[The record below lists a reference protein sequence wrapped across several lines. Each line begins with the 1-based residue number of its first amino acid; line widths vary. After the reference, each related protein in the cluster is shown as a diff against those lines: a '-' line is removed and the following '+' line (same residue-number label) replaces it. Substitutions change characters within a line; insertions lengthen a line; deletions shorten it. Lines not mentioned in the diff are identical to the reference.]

1 MVLLE
6 FTVFLSVVVLGL
18 KKKGSLG
25 LMSILGLLL
34 YSMFFHKYMSEPAL
48 SLGLII
54 LSVITASS
62 SLSASGGIIY
72 IANII
77 EKIII
82 KHKTFITIIAPLFTF
97 FMTILCGT
105 SYIVLTIIPLVTKI
119 SIEEKIKPVYPLT
132 ACVIAANHGSLCS
145 PISSAFLSTTHIL
158 KLNTN
163 YILIMMFIS
172 CFIGLLVTILYNFIR
187 QRNDLKKENNIDFDN
202 IKLEIDKIDYN
213 VNNAKKAVLIFS
225 VGVLILFF
233 FGFMHNLRPSFI
245 INNSVVEG
253 DMAMLI
259 PVIMFSIAALI
270 SVVCNVKIKDILEQ
284 KTMEFGFQSIITII
298 GISWLS
304 STLIINSKSEVLTI
318 LSNFLKYHDFLFGVI
333 LFLAS
338 IFLAS
343 QTAAILTILPLGIT
357 LGYSD
362 IKLLSILPFADGLF
376 FIPLTA
382 IFSYAV
388 ECDKTGSTKSGR
400 YILDHS
406 LMIPGFIATL
416 TSIIVMYMII

>member
-1 MVLLE
+1 MILLE
-6 FTVFLSVVVLGL
+6 FSVFVSVVILGL

-34 YSMFFHKYMSEPAL
+34 YSIFFHKYMSEPAL

-119 SIEEKIKPVYPLT
+119 SIEEKIKPIYPLT

-145 PISSAFLSTTHIL
+145 PISSAFLSITHIL
-158 KLNTN
+158 NLNSN
-163 YILIMMFIS
+163 YILLKMFIS
-172 CFIGLLVTILYNFIR
+172 CFIGVLMTILFNFIR

-202 IKLEIDKIDYN
+202 IKLEIDKVEYNID
-213 VNNAKKAVLIFS
+213 NAKKAVLIFIS
-225 VGVLILFF
+225 GILILFF
-233 FGFMHNLRPSFI
+233 FGFIHNLRPNFI
-245 INNSVVEG
+245 INNTVVEG
-253 DMAMLI
+253 DMSLLI
-259 PVIMFSIAALI
+259 PIIMFSISALI
-270 SVVCNVKIKDILEQ
+270 SIICNVKIKDILEQ

-304 STLIINSKSEVLTI
+304 STLIINSKYEVLDV
-318 LSNFLKYHDFLFGVI
+318 LNKFLRYHDFLFGII

-362 IKLLSILPFADGLF
+362 IKLLSILPFTDGLF

-388 ECDKTGSTKSGR
+388 ECDKTGSTKSGK

-406 LMIPGFIATL
+406 LMIPGFIATF
-416 TSIIVMYMII
+416 TSIIIMNLVV